1 MVHKLQTEEAKVI
14 AVSRFRSTA
23 AQVIA
28 CMSPNLLLLDLGMAI
43 SFTTIALPN
52 LLNAKDGLSLNDEQA
67 SWFGGIPYL
76 TQPLGALISGP
87 LVDYFGRKKA
97 NFLANFPHLIA
108 WILMYYSW
116 NLPSLFIA
124 NALLGVGSGVMEA
137 PINSYVGEVTEPS
150 IRGALCTFTQMF
162 TSVGTLCMY
171 FLGKVVTWR
180 QAAVI
185 AIAPPVASMLLIL
198 LVPESPTW
206 LLYRGRQK
214 QALKSLC
221 NLRGWTTT
229 ENVRDEFDK
238 LVDYT
243 KELEKC
249 AICVKV
255 DPNNVN
261 CNHHKMNWIRR
272 TIDRFRYVMMSKETV
287 RPLTLVILY
296 FAFHIMSGYIP
307 IRPNMVNVC
316 GAFGMPDDGKDITLM
331 VGIITFVTG
340 VLVIGIIKMFGKRK
354 LAVTAMLGIAIS
366 STALSV
372 YAKNNLDKSV
382 FSYDTNTFPTEKNYV
397 PQMLFYSLT
406 TFTGFAIPWVLLGE
420 VFPFRS
426 RASAQGLAAAANYII
441 NFIGAKTFI
450 NLETSV
456 HLWGAFAVYAGI
468 AYLGVIYLYFFLPET
483 EGKSLQEIESYYSG
497 KLRIFADDPFINIFK
512 KLKR

>member
-1 MVHKLQTEEAKVI
+1 MVHKVQLETEGM
-14 AVSRFRSTA
+14 AVSRFRSVA

-52 LLNAKDGLSLNDEQA
+52 LLNAPEGLSLNDVQA

-76 TQPLGALISGP
+76 TQPIGAVISGP
-87 LVDYFGRKKA
+87 LVDYFGRKRA

-108 WILMYYSW
+108 WILMYFSW
-116 NLPSLFIA
+116 NLPSLFVA
-124 NALLGVGSGVMEA
+124 NALLGIGSGVMEA

-162 TSVGTLCMY
+162 TSVGTLVMY

-180 QAAVI
+180 QAALI
-185 AIAPPVASMLLIL
+185 AIAPPIVSMLLIL

-214 QALKSLC
+214 EALKSLC
-221 NLRGWTTT
+221 NLRGWTTPET
-229 ENVRDEFDK
+229 VRDEFDK
-238 LVDYT
+238 LVVYT

-249 AICVKV
+249 AICIKINP
-255 DPNNVN
+255 DNIN
-261 CNHHKMNWIRR
+261 CEHHKMIWIRR
-272 TIDRFRYVMMSKETV
+272 SIDKFRYVMMSKETL

-307 IRPNMVNVC
+307 VRPNMVNVC

-340 VLVIGIIKMFGKRK
+340 VIVIGFIKMFGKRK
-354 LAVTAMLGIAIS
+354 LAISAMLGIAMS

-382 FSYDTNTFPTEKNYV
+382 FSYDTDTFPTEKDYL
-397 PQMLFYSLT
+397 PQYLFYSLT
-406 TFTGFAIPWVLLGE
+406 MFTGFAIPWVLLGE

-450 NLETSV
+450 NLESTI
-456 HLWGAFAVYAGI
+456 HLSGTFAVYGGI
-468 AYLGVIYLYFFLPET
+468 AFVGVIYLYFFLPET
-483 EGKSLQEIESYYSG
+483 EGKSLQEIECYYNG
-497 KLRIFADDPFINIFK
+497 KMRTFADDPFINVFK